1 MQTIFSFNY
10 TIANCDIV
18 QNMNHFTITKGY
30 VSGKKI
36 IFNKYLTIL
45 LLKDHLFTRKTN
57 ISYTLICT
65 STSTHQGVSN
75 ARFWKNFAY
84 ALNGRSLS
92 PNVVYYSVKY
102 NELMLNYFDTVAFM
116 KSESDMV

>member
-1 MQTIFSFNY
+1 
-10 TIANCDIV
+10 
-18 QNMNHFTITKGY
+18 MNHFTITKGY

-65 STSTHQGVSN
+65 STFTHQGVSN
-75 ARFWKNFAY
+75 ARFSKNFAY
-84 ALNGRSLS
+84 ALNGRSLT
-92 PNVVYYSVKY
+92 PNVAYYSAKY
-102 NELMLNYFDTVAFM
+102 NKLMLNYFDTVAFM
-116 KSESDMV
+116 K